1 MELRP
6 IRTTADYDRALAEI
20 QRLWH
25 AAPGTA
31 DAEKLEIL
39 GALVEAYEEVV
50 YHVQAPDPIEAI
62 KFRMDQQGLSRA
74 DLVPIF
80 GTTARVSEILNRKRA
95 LTLEMIRK
103 LHHKLHIPLESL
115 VSQPS
120 RPRRSS
126 RRSAAYYR

>member
-6 IRTTADYDRALAEI
+6 IRTTADYDRALEEI

-31 DAEKLEIL
+31 DAEKLEML
-39 GALVEAYEEVV
+39 GALVEAYEQDT
-50 YHVQAPDPIEAI
+50 YPMPAPDPIEAI
-62 KFRMDQQGLSRA
+62 KFRMDQQGLSQA

-80 GTTARVSEILNRKRA
+80 GTRARVSEILGRKRA
-95 LTLEMIRK
+95 LTLEMIRR

-115 VSQPS
+115 VSRPG

-126 RRSAAYYR
+126 RRSAAYR